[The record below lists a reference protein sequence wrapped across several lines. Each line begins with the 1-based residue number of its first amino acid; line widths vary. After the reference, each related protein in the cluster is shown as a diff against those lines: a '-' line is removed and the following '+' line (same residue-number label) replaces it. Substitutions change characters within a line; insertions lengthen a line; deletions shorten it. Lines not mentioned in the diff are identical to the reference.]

1 MNNTRLPN
9 FVWFVFVVLC
19 IVWGT
24 TYFGVKVAVQY
35 FPPLWFSAFRHFCAG
50 AIFLILYF
58 AKFRELPSKTDIW
71 RAGVAGF
78 FMISGGNALLSF
90 AVVYIPSGL
99 AGILSAVAPL
109 YITLMSIAVFKG
121 FRITWLIVLG
131 LIISIGGIYLLSK
144 PEDGLSPTPAFWTGF
159 WLCLLAN
166 FFWGIGSIF
175 MRKYPVEQHIYL
187 KTALQMI
194 PASIINMVVSLGFE
208 TPPDLATVPANA
220 WWAAAYLIGIGSLIG
235 YTSFVYL
242 TKYMVPAR
250 LSIHIYVNTVVAV
263 LVGWLFGGDHLTGM
277 TWMAMG
283 IILAGVVIVNNE
295 YAKMNRQL
303 IANSLD

>member
-50 AIFLILYF
+50 AIFLVLYF
-58 AKFRELPSKTDIW
+58 AQFRELPSKTDIW

-144 PEDGLSPTPAFWTGF
+144 PEGGLSPTPAFWTGF
-159 WLCLLAN
+159 WLVLLAN
-166 FFWGIGSIF
+166 FFWGIGSIY
-175 MRKYPVEQHIYL
+175 MKKYPVEQHIYL
-187 KTALQMI
+187 KTSLQMI
-194 PASIINMVVSLGFE
+194 PASIINMVVSLGIE
-208 TPPDLATVPANA
+208 TPPDLATIPADA

-277 TWMAMG
+277 TWVAMG
-283 IILAGVVIVNNE
+283 IILAGVIIVNNE
-295 YAKMNRQL
+295 YAKMNRAL
-303 IANSLD
+303 STHN

>member
-1 MNNTRLPN
+1 MSNTRLPN
-9 FVWFVFVVLC
+9 FVWFVFAVLC

-24 TYFGVKVAVQY
+24 TYFGVKIAVQY
-35 FPPLWFSAFRHFCAG
+35 FPPLWFSAFRHFSAG
-50 AIFLILYF
+50 IIFLIVYF
-58 AKFRELPSKTDIW
+58 LQYRELPSKTDVW

-78 FMISGGNALLSF
+78 FMICGGNALLSV
-90 AVVYIPSGL
+90 AVIYIPSGL
-99 AGILSAVAPL
+99 AGILSSVAPL

-144 PEDGLSPTPAFWTGF
+144 PEDGGAPSPAFWTGF
-159 WLCLLAN
+159 WLVLLAN
-166 FFWGIGSIF
+166 FFWGIGSIY

-187 KTALQMI
+187 KTAMQMI
-194 PASIINMVVSLGFE
+194 PAAILNMGASWFLE
-208 TPPDLATVPANA
+208 TPPNLSEIPANA
-220 WWAAAYLIGIGSLIG
+220 WWASAYLIFIGSLVG

-263 LVGWLFGGDHLTGM
+263 LVGWLLGGDHLTGE
-277 TWMAMG
+277 TWVA
-283 IILAGVVIVNNE
+283 LAVVLVGVIVVNNE

-303 IANSLD
+303 IAIK

>member
-144 PEDGLSPTPAFWTGF
+144 PEGGLSPTPAFWTGF

-175 MRKYPVEQHIYL
+175 MKKYPVEQHIYL

-208 TPPDLATVPANA
+208 TPPDLATIPANA

-295 YAKMNRQL
+295 YAKMNRALSTQ
-303 IANSLD
+303 S